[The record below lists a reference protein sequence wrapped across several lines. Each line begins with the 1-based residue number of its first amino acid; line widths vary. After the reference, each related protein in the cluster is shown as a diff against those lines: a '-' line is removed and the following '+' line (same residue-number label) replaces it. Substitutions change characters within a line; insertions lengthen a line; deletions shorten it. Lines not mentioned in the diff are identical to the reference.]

1 MFKYIIES
9 ASKLYIIC
17 EMQSNCGVLLLQ
29 IDAEYF
35 KEKVMP
41 AIERSLLRNP
51 EVAIPGLYFIYSIN
65 QIIFFL

>member
-1 MFKYIIES
+1 
-9 ASKLYIIC
+9 
-17 EMQSNCGVLLLQ
+17 MQSNCGVLLLQ